1 MGEAGSWMERLT
13 EFLEMGG
20 YAVFVWPAFGLAA
33 VVMVGLL
40 VATLRQLRRRR
51 RELAELE
58 ASLPPH
64 RRTQP

>member
-1 MGEAGSWMERLT
+1 MGEAGSWMARLT
-13 EFLEMGG
+13 DFLEMGG

-40 VATLRQLRRRR
+40 IATLRQLRRRR

-58 ASLPPH
+58 ASLPSH

>member
-13 EFLEMGG
+13 AFLEMGG

-33 VVMVGLL
+33 LVMVGLL

-58 ASLPPH
+58 ASLPSH

>member
-1 MGEAGSWMERLT
+1 MSGSESWLERLT
-13 EFLEMGG
+13 AFLEMGG
-20 YAVFVWPAFGLAA
+20 YAAFVWPAFGLAA

-40 VATLRQLRRRR
+40 LATLRQLRRRR

-58 ASLPPH
+58 ASLPSH